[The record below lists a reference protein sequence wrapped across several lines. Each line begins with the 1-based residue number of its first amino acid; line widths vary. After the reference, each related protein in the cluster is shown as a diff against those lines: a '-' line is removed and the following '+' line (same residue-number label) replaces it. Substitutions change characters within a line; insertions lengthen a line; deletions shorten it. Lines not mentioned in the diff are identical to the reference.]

1 MWTPNSVGTFLAR
14 QFPPCKEVTR
24 LVSESLDR
32 DLSVPER
39 LTLRVHVL
47 MCVLCR
53 RFARQVRFVR
63 DALRRHPD
71 RLEGQVLPPP
81 PGLSTEARDRI
92 RRSLTR
98 S

>member
-1 MWTPNSVGTFLAR
+1 MWTPSSIVTFLAR

-63 DALRRHPD
+63 DALRRHSD
-71 RLEGQVLPPP
+71 RLEGQDLPPP
-81 PGLSTEARDRI
+81 PGLSPEARDRI
-92 RRSLTR
+92 KRNLSP

>member
-1 MWTPNSVGTFLAR
+1 MWTPSSIVTFLAR

-24 LVSESLDR
+24 LMSESLDR
-32 DLSVPER
+32 DLSGPER
-39 LTLRVHVL
+39 LKLRMHFL

-63 DALRRHPD
+63 DALRRPPD
-71 RLEGQVLPPP
+71 RLEGQDLPHPL
-81 PGLSTEARDRI
+81 GLSTEARDRI
-92 RRSLTR
+92 KRSLTR

>member
-1 MWTPNSVGTFLAR
+1 MWTPSSIVTFLAR

-32 DLSVPER
+32 DLSGPER
-39 LTLRVHVL
+39 LKLRMHFL

-63 DALRRHPD
+63 DTLRRHPD
-71 RLEGQVLPPP
+71 RLDGQDLSPP

-92 RRSLTR
+92 KRSLTH

>member
-1 MWTPNSVGTFLAR
+1 MWTPSSIVTFLAR

-32 DLSVPER
+32 DLSGPER
-39 LTLRVHVL
+39 LALLVHFL

-71 RLEGQVLPPP
+71 RLEGQDLLSP

-92 RRSLTR
+92 KRNLTG

>member
-1 MWTPNSVGTFLAR
+1 MWTPSSIVTFLAR
-14 QFPPCKEVTR
+14 QFPPCKEVAR

-32 DLSVPER
+32 DLSGPER
-39 LTLRVHVL
+39 LKLRMHFL

-63 DALRRHPD
+63 DTLRRHPD
-71 RLEGQVLPPP
+71 RLDGQDLSPP

-92 RRSLTR
+92 KRSLTH